1 MSDLSALVDRLQR
14 QQAAIVR
21 LARRQ
26 ANVADLT
33 EALSLAV
40 VEAAETLDVERV
52 GVWIL
57 TEDRRQLRCVRNYL
71 RSSRTLGGGHT
82 LRAED
87 YPDYFAALEAGR
99 GIDAH
104 DARED
109 PRTREFRDGY
119 LVPLGITSMLDAAIR
134 DEGHVA
140 GVVCHEHVGNSPRS
154 WTADEVAFAGACAD
168 QVAMAFAAAERHRMA
183 ADREHMQRHLLHA
196 QKLESLGVL
205 AGGIA
210 HDFNN
215 LLVGILTNAQFAGE
229 RIAQGHPAR
238 AAMDDVVTAA
248 KRAAGLTRQLL
259 VYSGRAPAD
268 SRPMRLSGHVREIA
282 HLLESSISKNVR
294 IHLDLSDDLPAI
306 DADPA
311 QLQQVVMNVILNGAE
326 SVGTRGGDV
335 HVKADVIELSASDL
349 SRLVSLTAREGPHV
363 VIETRDNGHGINEA
377 ALLRIFDPFYTT
389 KGPGR
394 GLGLASVIGIV
405 HSHRGALSVS
415 STPGQGT
422 TVRVYFPVSSNR
434 PAEASSARNEPP
446 APHGAVLVID
456 DEKTVRVALAR
467 VLSSCGYE
475 ALVADSGRQGLAIF
489 KDRLTNIR
497 GVILDLTMPDMS
509 GAETFVELRRVRRD
523 LPVLLVS
530 GSNDP
535 DGLPDILRQTRVRL
549 LIKPFTS
556 ETLLEELAETFQ

>member
-1 MSDLSALVDRLQR
+1 MSDLTALVERLQR

-26 ANVADLT
+26 AKVADLT

-40 VEAAETLDVERV
+40 IEAAETLHVERV
-52 GVWIL
+52 GVWVL
-57 TEDRRQLRCVRNYL
+57 TDDRRRLCCVRNYL
-71 RSSRTLGGGHT
+71 QSSRTLGGGDV

-119 LVPLGITSMLDAAIR
+119 LIPLGITSMLDAAIR
-134 DEGHVA
+134 DEGHIA
-140 GVVCHEHVGNSPRS
+140 GVVCHEHVGSPRT

-168 QVAMAFAAAERHRMA
+168 QVAMAFAAAERHRLA
-183 ADREHMQRHLLHA
+183 AEREQMQRHLLHA

-215 LLVGILTNAQFAGE
+215 LLVGILTNAQFAGNSVE
-229 RIAQGHPAR
+229 PGHPAH
-238 AAMDDVVTAA
+238 AAIDDVVCAA

-259 VYSGRAPAD
+259 AYSGRAPAV
-268 SRPMRLSGHVREIA
+268 SRPTQLVGHVREIT
-282 HLLESSISKNVR
+282 HLLESSISKDVR
-294 IHLDLSDDLPAI
+294 LHLDLPDDLPAV
-306 DADPA
+306 DTDVA
-311 QLQQVVMNVILNGAE
+311 QFQQVIMNVILNGAE
-326 SVGTRGGDV
+326 SIGARGGDV
-335 HVKADVIELSASDL
+335 HVKASVTELAAGDL
-349 SRLVSLTAREGPHV
+349 GRLVSLSAREGPHV
-363 VIETRDNGHGINEA
+363 MIETRDTGHGIDDA
-377 ALLRIFDPFYTT
+377 ALGRIFDPFYTT

-394 GLGLASVIGIV
+394 GLGLAAVIGIM
-405 HSHRGALSVS
+405 HAHRGALSVT

-422 TVRVYFPVSSNR
+422 TVRLFFPVAANE
-434 PAEASSARNEPP
+434 PAETTSGRTNESPV
-446 APHGAVLVID
+446 HGTVLVID
-456 DEKTVRVALAR
+456 DERTVRIALAR
-467 VLSSCGYE
+467 VLAGCGYE
-475 ALVADSGRQGLAIF
+475 ALVADSGREGLAIF
-489 KDRLTNIR
+489 KARLAGIR

-509 GAETFVELRRVRRD
+509 GSQTFLELRRMRQD

-530 GSNDP
+530 GSNHSHE
-535 DGLPDILRQTRVRL
+535 LPDILRHERVRL
-549 LIKPFTS
+549 LTKPFTS
-556 ETLLEELAETFQ
+556 EALLEELAEALQ